1 MQEWIIEIMNQNQFS
16 YIGIS
21 LLIALENLFP
31 PIPSEVI
38 LTFGG
43 VMTTQPKSNISVFGV
58 IIAATIGSVLGA
70 IILFGIGRLLSVERL
85 GKILDGKVG
94 KLLHFK
100 KEDVFKACEW
110 FNKHGKK
117 TVLLC
122 RCVPIV
128 RSLISIP
135 AGMAKMQFGIFVV
148 LTTIGSLVW
157 NTILVNLG
165 VLAGNSWEKIVAGV
179 GVYQSITLVVLG
191 IIAIIILALYIRYR
205 KKESKLSD

>member
-1 MQEWIIEIMNQNQFS
+1 MQDLIIEIMNKFG
-16 YIGIS
+16 YVGIS
-21 LLIALENLFP
+21 LLIAIENLFP

-43 VMTTQPKSNISVFGV
+43 VMTTQPKSHISVIGV
-58 IIAATIGSVLGA
+58 IIAATIGSVIGA
-70 IILFGIGRLLSVERL
+70 IILFGVGRLLSVERL
-85 GKILDGKVG
+85 GKILDGKIG
-94 KLLHFK
+94 KLLHFR

-122 RCVPIV
+122 RCVPVV

-135 AGMAKMQFGIFVV
+135 AGMANMQFGIFLA
-148 LTTIGSLVW
+148 LTALGSLVW
-157 NTILVNLG
+157 NTVLVNLG

-179 GVYQSITLVVLG
+179 GVYQTITLVVLG
-191 IIAIIILALYIRYR
+191 VIAILILALYVRYR
-205 KKESKLSD
+205 KKESKISDK